1 MPAAIAGKLAGVHA
15 SRPADELRHLYICCS
30 EGACPRTVP
39 ATLPFLRR
47 RACVMATSSSVKS
60 DFSRLRFAKTDY
72 RSKMECLALE
82 WFMQARDLI
91 AIARKVAVPIDFPR

>member
-1 MPAAIAGKLAGVHA
+1 
-15 SRPADELRHLYICCS
+15 
-30 EGACPRTVP
+30 
-39 ATLPFLRR
+39 
-47 RACVMATSSSVKS
+47 MATSSSVKS

-82 WFMQARDLI
+82 WFMQASDLI